1 MSLFSQGA
9 ELIGDLGFRVI
20 KNSGKVLYG
29 AGQSIVGIVSEDEE
43 LIANGVKNLGDGAV
57 GLSIGLVAKAI
68 KGDSS
73 DDDSDDNDWDV

>member
-20 KNSGKVLYG
+20 KNSVKVAYG

-73 DDDSDDNDWDV
+73 DDDSGDNDLDV

>member
-20 KNSGKVLYG
+20 KNSGKVIYG
-29 AGQSIVGIVSEDEE
+29 AGQAVVGLVSEDEE
-43 LIANGVKNLGDGAV
+43 LIENGVKNLGQGAV
-57 GLSIGLVAKAI
+57 GLSIALVTKAI

-73 DDDSDDNDWDV
+73 DDDSDDNDLDV

>member
-29 AGQSIVGIVSEDEE
+29 AGQSIVGLVSEDEE
-43 LIANGVKNLGDGAV
+43 LIANGVKNLGEGAV
-57 GLSIGLVAKAI
+57 GLSIGLVTNAI
-68 KGDSS
+68 KGDNS
-73 DDDSDDNDWDV
+73 DNSDDSDEIEL

>member
-20 KNSGKVLYG
+20 KNSGKVIYG
-29 AGQSIVGIVSEDEE
+29 AGQAVVGLVSEDEE
-43 LIANGVKNLGDGAV
+43 LIENGVKNLGDGAV

-73 DDDSDDNDWDV
+73 DDDSDDNNLDV

>member
-29 AGQSIVGIVSEDEE
+29 AGQSVVGLVSEDEE
-43 LIANGVKNLGDGAV
+43 LIAKGFENLGQGAV
-57 GLSIGLVAKAI
+57 GLSIGLVNKAI

-73 DDDSDDNDWDV
+73 DDDSDDNDLDV

>member
-20 KNSGKVLYG
+20 KNSGKVIYG
-29 AGQSIVGIVSEDEE
+29 AGQSLVGLVSEDEE

-57 GLSIGLVAKAI
+57 GLSIGLVTNAI
-68 KGDSS
+68 KGDNS
-73 DDDSDDNDWDV
+73 DDDSDDNDLDL

>member
-20 KNSGKVLYG
+20 KNSGKVIYG
-29 AGQSIVGIVSEDEE
+29 AGQSLVGLVSEDEE

-57 GLSIGLVAKAI
+57 GLSIGLVTKAI

-73 DDDSDDNDWDV
+73 DDDSDDNDLDV

>member
-73 DDDSDDNDWDV
+73 DDDSDDND

>member
-73 DDDSDDNDWDV
+73 DDDSDDNDLDV